1 MEKPDELALRL
12 RQVFLDGKWITN
24 TNYKELL
31 EDVDWD
37 MANKKVADLNTLLAL
52 TFHINYYLAGV
63 LNVLKGGELEIRDK
77 FSYDF
82 QHIDNAAKWESL
94 KSEMNSNAAEFISK
108 VEKMSESELDGPFI
122 VEKYGTYRRNIE
134 GIIEHSYYHLG
145 QMVVKETSF
154 LTLDAGS

>member
-12 RQVFLDGKWITN
+12 RQVFQDGKWITN

-31 EDVDWD
+31 EDVDWE
-37 MANKKVADLNTLLAL
+37 MVNTRVGDLNTLLAL

-82 QHIDNAAKWESL
+82 AHIDNAPKWENL

-108 VEKMSESELDGPFI
+108 VEKMSESDLDGPFI

-145 QMVVKETSF
+145 QMVLVKKLAS
-154 LTLDAGS
+154 GH